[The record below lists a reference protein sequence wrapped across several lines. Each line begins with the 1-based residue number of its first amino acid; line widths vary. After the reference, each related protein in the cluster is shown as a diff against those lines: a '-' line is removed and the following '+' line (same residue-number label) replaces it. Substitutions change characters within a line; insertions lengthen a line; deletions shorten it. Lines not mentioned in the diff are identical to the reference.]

1 MLEVRA
7 SRSSLGFFE
16 RRRPFDFQP
25 ALDAG
30 SAAGGVTLSDY
41 PNVSKVT
48 GALIS
53 LKMATLMELQTF
65 YSVEDAYN
73 MLEIA
78 IVDAHNTRL
87 LREAAERQ
95 K

>member
-1 MLEVRA
+1 
-7 SRSSLGFFE
+7 
-16 RRRPFDFQP
+16 
-25 ALDAG
+25 
-30 SAAGGVTLSDY
+30 
-41 PNVSKVT
+41 
-48 GALIS
+48 
-53 LKMATLMELQTF
+53 MATLMELQTF